1 MIHGPN
7 SGLGVRCRVN
17 DSQPDEYLQTPNR
30 ERSGMTESSH
40 PLMRLLS
47 HLRHYRSMVLL
58 ASLCSVLNKV
68 WDLAPPVLIGMAIDV
83 VATRE
88 DSFLAQMGY
97 PDVYDQLYILTG
109 FTVVIWVL
117 ESMFQYFYA
126 VLWRNLAQTAQHEL
140 RMSAYTHIQNLEM
153 QWYSEQSTGGL
164 MAIMNDDVNQ
174 LERFLDQGAT
184 DLLHVATTIIV
195 VGAIMI
201 SVAPEVALLAILPV
215 PIIVTGSFIYQRKI
229 GERYTK
235 VRGKVADLNALL
247 NNNLHGITT
256 IKSFTAEDREVER
269 VSAASTSYRDANKE
283 AIRLS
288 ASFVPIIRMAILF
301 AFTANMLVGGWFALD
316 GRIGLG
322 AYSVIVFITQRL
334 LWPLTRLGETFDLYQ
349 RAMASTSRVLDLL
362 DTEIGIV
369 EGETRLDSAR
379 GEIEFS
385 DVGFSYPNREVV
397 LNDIDLT
404 VPAGKTVGLVGSTGS
419 GKTTLVRLLLRF
431 HDPDSGI
438 VKLDGHDVRELTLE
452 SLRGSIALVSQTTTL
467 FPGSVRENVRYGD
480 PDADEQAVIEAARIA
495 EALSF
500 IEDLPDGWDTDI
512 GEGGHKLSGGQRQR
526 IAIARA
532 VLKDAPV
539 LVLDEAT
546 SNVDNETE
554 AALKRSIERISVGR
568 TTLIIAHRL
577 STVRNAD
584 VIAVI
589 GEGVISETGTHEELL
604 ESKGLYS
611 RLWAVQTG
619 EVSA

>member
-1 MIHGPN
+1 
-7 SGLGVRCRVN
+7 
-17 DSQPDEYLQTPNR
+17 
-30 ERSGMTESSH
+30 MTESSH

-47 HLRHYRSMVLL
+47 QLRHHRGTVLL
-58 ASLCSVLNKV
+58 ASICSILNKV

-83 VATRE
+83 VAAQE
-88 DSFLAQMGY
+88 DSFLAQFGY
-97 PDVYDQLYILTG
+97 PDVYEQLYILTG
-109 FTVVIWVL
+109 ITVVIWVL
-117 ESMFQYFYA
+117 ESIFQYFYA

-140 RMSAYTHIQNLEM
+140 RMSAYTHIQDLEM
-153 QWYSEQSTGGL
+153 EWYSEQSTGSL

-215 PIIVTGSFIYQRKI
+215 PIIVGGSFIYQRRI
-229 GERYTK
+229 AVRYTK
-235 VRGKVADLNALL
+235 VRSRVADLSALL

-256 IKSFTAEDREVER
+256 IKSFTAEEREVER
-269 VSAASTSYRDANKE
+269 VGDASMSYREANRD

-301 AFTANMLVGGWFALD
+301 AFTANMLVGGWYALD
-316 GRIGLG
+316 GRISLG

-349 RAMASTSRVLDLL
+349 RAMASVTRVLDLL
-362 DTEIGIV
+362 DTKIGIV
-369 EGETRLDSAR
+369 EGETRLESVR
-379 GEIEFS
+379 GEIGFNG
-385 DVGFSYPNREVV
+385 VGFSYPEREIV
-397 LNDIDLT
+397 LEGIDFAI
-404 VPAGKTVGLVGSTGS
+404 PAGKTVGLVGSTGS

-431 HDPDSGI
+431 HDPDTGA
-438 VKLDGHDVRELTLE
+438 VTLDGHDIRELTLQ
-452 SLRGSIALVSQTTTL
+452 SLRGSVALVSQTTTL
-467 FPGSVRENVRYGD
+467 FPGSVRDNVRYGD
-480 PDADEQAVIEAARIA
+480 PDADEAAVVEAARVA
-495 EALSF
+495 EALGF
-500 IEDLPDGWDTDI
+500 IEELPYGWETDI
-512 GEGGHKLSGGQRQR
+512 GEGGHRLSGGQRQR

-554 AALKRSIERISVGR
+554 AALKRSIETISEGR

-589 GEGVISETGTHEELL
+589 GDGRISETGTHEELL
-604 ESKGLYS
+604 ESSGLYS

-619 EVSA
+619 EATT

>member
-1 MIHGPN
+1 MTPG
-7 SGLGVRCRVN
+7 S
-17 DSQPDEYLQTPNR
+17 DEYLQTPNR
-30 ERSGMTESSH
+30 KRSGMTESSH

-47 HLRHYRSMVLL
+47 HLRHHRSIVLL

-109 FTVVIWVL
+109 ITVVIWVL

-140 RMSAYTHIQNLEM
+140 RMSAYAHIQDLEM

-195 VGAIMI
+195 VGAIMV

-229 GERYTK
+229 GVRYTK

-369 EGETRLDSAR
+369 EGETQLDSVR

-431 HDPDSGI
+431 HDTDSGI
-438 VKLDGHDVRELTLE
+438 VTLDGHDVRELTLE

-512 GEGGHKLSGGQRQR
+512 GEGGHRLSGGQRQR

-554 AALKRSIERISVGR
+554 AALKRSIERISAGR

-604 ESKGLYS
+604 ESNGLYS

>member
-1 MIHGPN
+1 
-7 SGLGVRCRVN
+7 
-17 DSQPDEYLQTPNR
+17 
-30 ERSGMTESSH
+30 MTGSSH

-47 HLRHYRSMVLL
+47 HLRQHRGTVLL
-58 ASLCSVLNKV
+58 ASLCSVVNKV

-83 VATRE
+83 VAARE
-88 DSFLAQMGY
+88 DSFLAKMGY
-97 PDVYDQLYILTG
+97 PDVYDQLYILTAI
-109 FTVVIWVL
+109 TVVIWVL
-117 ESMFQYFYA
+117 ESLFQYFYA

-153 QWYSEQSTGGL
+153 QWYSEQSTGSL

-195 VGAIMI
+195 VGAIMV

-215 PIIVTGSFIYQRKI
+215 PIIVAGSFIYQRRI
-229 GERYTK
+229 GVRYTK

-256 IKSFTAEDREVER
+256 IKSFTAEEREVER
-269 VSAASTSYRDANKE
+269 VEEASTSYRDANRE

-301 AFTANMLVGGWFALD
+301 AFTANMLVGGWFALE
-316 GRIGLG
+316 GRISLG

-349 RAMASTSRVLDLL
+349 RAMASTARVLDLL
-362 DTEIGIV
+362 DTEVGIV
-369 EGETRLDSAR
+369 EGDRNLESVR

-385 DVGFSYPNREVV
+385 DVGFSYPNREIV

-419 GKTTLVRLLLRF
+419 GKTTLVRLMLRF

-438 VKLDGHDVRELTLE
+438 VRLDGHDVRELTLD
-452 SLRGSIALVSQTTTL
+452 SLRGSISLVSQTTTL
-467 FPGSVRENVRYGD
+467 FPGSVRDNVRYGD
-480 PDADEQAVIEAARIA
+480 PDADDETVVEAARVA

-500 IEDLPDGWDTDI
+500 IEELPDAWDTDI
-512 GEGGHKLSGGQRQR
+512 GEGGHRLSGGQRQR

-589 GEGVISETGTHEELL
+589 GDGAISETGTHEELL
-604 ESKGLYS
+604 ERSGLYS

-619 EVSA
+619 EVTA

>member
-1 MIHGPN
+1 M
-7 SGLGVRCRVN
+7 
-17 DSQPDEYLQTPNR
+17 
-30 ERSGMTESSH
+30 
-40 PLMRLLS
+40 
-47 HLRHYRSMVLL
+47 LL

-83 VATRE
+83 VAARE

-126 VLWRNLAQTAQHEL
+126 VLWRNQAQTAQHEL
-140 RMSAYTHIQNLEM
+140 RMSAYTHIQDLEM

-215 PIIVTGSFIYQRKI
+215 PIIVAGSFIYQRKI
-229 GERYTK
+229 GVRYTK

-269 VSAASTSYRDANKE
+269 VSEASTSYRDANKE

-369 EGETRLDSAR
+369 EGETHLDSVR

-397 LNDIDLT
+397 LNDVGLT

-512 GEGGHKLSGGQRQR
+512 GEGGHRLSGGQRQR

-589 GEGVISETGTHEELL
+589 GEGAISETGTHEELL
-604 ESKGLYS
+604 ESNGLYS

-619 EVSA
+619 EVSHE